1 LSQAVPARRNSEVNA
16 ALADSAFGTQLRGL
30 GYAVIAVEV
39 IAGGAVQMADFIAT
53 GAVRWW
59 RVVLERGL
67 KLE

>member
-1 LSQAVPARRNSEVNA
+1 MPAWRNSEVNA

-39 IAGGAVQMADFIAT
+39 IAGGAVQMADFIAKN
-53 GAVRWW
+53 GAARWR

>member
-1 LSQAVPARRNSEVNA
+1 VPAWRNSEVNA
-16 ALADSAFGTQLRGL
+16 ALADSAFGTQLPGL

-53 GAVRWW
+53 GAARWR